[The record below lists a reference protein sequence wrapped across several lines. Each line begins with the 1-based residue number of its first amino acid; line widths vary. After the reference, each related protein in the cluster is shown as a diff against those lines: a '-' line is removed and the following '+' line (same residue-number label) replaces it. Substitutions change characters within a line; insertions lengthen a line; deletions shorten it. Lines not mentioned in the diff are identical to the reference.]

1 MILNNNICRQSIRAW
16 HHGWGKPPNPNAS
29 HQVDGAH
36 HCRRGYSQSCRSA
49 SSVSG
54 KHRGHLQEWKL
65 HFRQRIEWRKQNS
78 LQSDFCLA
86 FSCARF
92 RRQGYALCRCNWA
105 KNGTRSHLAQPISA
119 LAAPAGGWSSP
130 ESPRTLCHSI
140 LPKRKA
146 LLGQAT
152 KTMPGLRQGCDEEA
166 LAQPIADLPVQGFG
180 FELAFLKA
188 FQM

>member
-1 MILNNNICRQSIRAW
+1 MALITAGGATLSPAAPLLLCLGNTEGTCKNESCILDKALNDGNKS
-16 HHGWGKPPNPNAS
+16 S
-29 HQVDGAH
+29 H
-36 HCRRGYSQSCRSA
+36 
-49 SSVSG
+49 
-54 KHRGHLQEWKL
+54 
-65 HFRQRIEWRKQNS
+65 S

-130 ESPRTLCHSI
+130 ESPSTLCHSI

-152 KTMPGLRQGCDEEA
+152 KTMPGLRQGCDHEA
-166 LAQPIADLPVQGFG
+166 LTQPIADLPVQGFG
-180 FELAFLKA
+180 FELALLKA